1 MKIHLKEFKVIH
13 WSDIKKNYTFE
24 NSIFDIKDSPERKGL
39 FHVTQF
45 SIHSFFDGNMAKD
58 LQKMLTILQECGA
71 DFVDF
76 DN

>member
-1 MKIHLKEFKVIH
+1 MKTHLKEFKVIN

-24 NSIFDIKDSPERKGL
+24 GFIKDSPEWKGL

-45 SIHSFFDGNMAKD
+45 SIHRFFDGNMAKD
-58 LQKMLTILQECGA
+58 LQKMLTILKECGA